1 MQHPHP
7 AALRVNTPTSRA
19 TLQLNGSN
27 GFTLIEVMIVVA
39 IIAILAL
46 MAVPSLQNK
55 YIRENIVEAMP
66 LAKIAKDPVA
76 AAWAT
81 TKTLPE
87 DNASAGLPEPDKI
100 VNNVVKSVT
109 VENGAIHIVFGNR
122 ANGALRGK
130 TLTLRPGV
138 VEDAPV
144 VPVAWVCGRAR
155 APENMRAMGTDKTD
169 VPGIYLP
176 VNCL

>member
-1 MQHPHP
+1 MAPSP
-7 AALRVNTPTSRA
+7 PGMPRVNTPHTPA
-19 TLQLNGSN
+19 TPRQAH
-27 GFTLIEVMIVVA
+27 GFSLIEVMIVVA

-76 AAWAT
+76 ATWAA

-100 VNNVVKSVT
+100 VSNVVKSVT

-138 VEDAPV
+138 VEDAQV
-144 VPVAWVCGRAR
+144 VPVAWVCGHAR
-155 APENMRAMGTDKTD
+155 PPENMRAMGTDKTD
-169 VPGIYLP
+169 VPASYLP